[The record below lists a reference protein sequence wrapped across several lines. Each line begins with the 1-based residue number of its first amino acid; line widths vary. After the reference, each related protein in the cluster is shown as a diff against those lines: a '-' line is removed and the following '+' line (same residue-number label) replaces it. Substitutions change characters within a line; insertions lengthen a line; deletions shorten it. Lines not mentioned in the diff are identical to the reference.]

1 MGENTVTGITMQPK
15 ELNTSQINVV
25 LSSNVVSTTAVT
37 ANVSFIPLDAVP
49 ATGYI
54 TVTYPPEIAFMPNY
68 LPQCELHI
76 GVSTTIPQCSLNG
89 TTLTVPLGSQTLAAG
104 QTVIVTLKSF
114 GTNPP
119 NTQPTGFFS
128 IYTYSS
134 GNYLIDFSN
143 NTYIFNNFQPASYQ
157 ALTLIASSQINSAS
171 TSYTLTIQHTNTW
184 GIGSYLIVDLP
195 STVSLAT
202 PTCLD
207 INNNN
212 AALTCAMVNT
222 SQLKIDLPG
231 NGSLISVD
239 IASPV
244 NPSSLR
250 PTSTFTV
257 STYSSLG
264 YLYATDNSSLSLTM
278 TTASQFSSFSYQFSN
293 LIYNTSSNLTLT
305 MGNNIGNTDTYTI
318 SPFSQFSSSP
328 FANISCTSPSFALT
342 CSISGDFL
350 SITPTNP
357 SDLFPSN
364 TTIEILDL
372 FIPVSNTT
380 TMTIQSF

>member
-1 MGENTVTGITMQPK
+1 MTP
-15 ELNTSQINVV
+15 
-25 LSSNVVSTTAVT
+25 
-37 ANVSFIPLDAVP
+37 
-49 ATGYI
+49 
-54 TVTYPPEIAFMPNY
+54 
-68 LPQCELHI
+68 
-76 GVSTTIPQCSLNG
+76 
-89 TTLTVPLGSQTLAAG
+89 
-104 QTVIVTLKSF
+104 
-114 GTNPP
+114 
-119 NTQPTGFFS
+119 
-128 IYTYSS
+128 
-134 GNYLIDFSN
+134 
-143 NTYIFNNFQPASYQ
+143 
-157 ALTLIASSQINSAS
+157 SSQINSAS
-171 TSYTLTIQHTNTW
+171 TSYTLTIQHNNIW
-184 GIGSYLIVDLP
+184 GSGSYLIVDFP
-195 STVSLAT
+195 STISLAT

-264 YLYATDNSSLSLTM
+264 YLFATDNSSLSLTM
-278 TTASQFSSFSYQFSN
+278 TTASQFSSFTYQFSS
-293 LIYNTSSNLTLT
+293 LVYNTSSNLTLT
-305 MGNNIGNTDTYTI
+305 MGNLIGNTDTYTI

-328 FANISCTSPSFALT
+328 LANISCTSPSFALT
-342 CSISGDFL
+342 CSISGDVL
-350 SITPTNP
+350 SITPTNI

-380 TMTIQSF
+380 AMTLQSF